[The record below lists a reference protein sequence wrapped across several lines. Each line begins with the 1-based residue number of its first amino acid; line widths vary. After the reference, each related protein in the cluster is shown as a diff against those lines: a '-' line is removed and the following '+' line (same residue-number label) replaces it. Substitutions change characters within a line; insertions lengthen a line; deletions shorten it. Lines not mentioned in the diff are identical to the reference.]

1 MNSSSC
7 WELFVSERFN
17 VAADL
22 EQLFRFSGKDG
33 REERVEVEE
42 DKINSLQTRDEL
54 V

>member
-17 VAADL
+17 LAADL
-22 EQLFRFSGKDG
+22 EQLFNVGM
-33 REERVEVEE
+33 EERRVRVEE

>member
-17 VAADL
+17 LAANL
-22 EQLFRFSGKDG
+22 EQLFRFSVGM
-33 REERVEVEE
+33 EERRGEVEE